1 MSQDPN
7 PENSTGSLFIT
18 ETGTGVWKSYPR
30 DGESEDEALLCNRCI
45 SSSIILFVGS
55 MSLVFSA
62 QVDIGP
68 KTVKDG
74 ELSSG
79 FAFVFVSFFF

>member
-1 MSQDPN
+1 
-7 PENSTGSLFIT
+7 
-18 ETGTGVWKSYPR
+18 
-30 DGESEDEALLCNRCI
+30 
-45 SSSIILFVGS
+45 

>member
-1 MSQDPN
+1 MK
-7 PENSTGSLFIT
+7 LHYAI
-18 ETGTGVWKSYPR
+18 GVY
-30 DGESEDEALLCNRCI
+30 

-68 KTVKDG
+68 KTVEDG

-79 FAFVFVSFFF
+79 FAFGFVFFFF